1 MNVKCMFKHDWH
13 HFSETHR
20 YCNRCNVTQVQR
32 DNGIWDV
39 VSNQPINLVE
49 HRNNCQK
56 VHSDLINIHVSKDVK
71 HIERYLKRHSSVSI
85 QSNEITNYG
94 YKQLVKRLIDLGF
107 TVEETVLNNGVI
119 QDFSVSML
127 TISIAEADW
136 RLLDT

>member
-85 QSNEITNYG
+85 QSKEIRYNY
-94 YKQLVKRLIDLGF
+94 KKLVKRLLDLGF
-107 TVEETVLNNGVI
+107 TVEETVLNRGVI

-127 TISIAEADW
+127 TISIAEAEYVKC
-136 RLLDT
+136 